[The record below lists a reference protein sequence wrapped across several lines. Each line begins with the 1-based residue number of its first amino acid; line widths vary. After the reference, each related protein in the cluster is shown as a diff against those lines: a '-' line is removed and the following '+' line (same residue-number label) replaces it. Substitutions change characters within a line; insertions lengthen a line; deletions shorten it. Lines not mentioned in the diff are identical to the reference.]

1 MLERLF
7 DNVAH
12 VLVGRLIEYVLAD
25 LIVLDQTVLS
35 QDLELMGNRRLGH
48 TESGCNVTNAHRR
61 AINGK
66 EYTESGGITKY
77 LEKVGQIVESGRLG
91 ELLPALAYEIAVLL
105 MSLALVEM
113 LVDNIGH

>member
-12 VLVGRLIEYVLAD
+12 VLIGRLIEYVLAD

-48 TESGCNVTNAHRR
+48 TESGCNVANTHRG
-61 AINGK
+61 AVDGK
-66 EYTESGGITKY
+66 EYAESGGIAKH

-91 ELLPALAYEIAVLL
+91 ELLPALSY
-105 MSLALVEM
+105 
-113 LVDNIGH
+113 